1 MPENP
6 EVKEAA
12 FDPREYW
19 EKRLSEKWGLH
30 GVGHLSYGRP
40 YNEWLY
46 RVRKNVFLRQLRR
59 LLVQLPQAEVLDI
72 GSGTGFWLRTW
83 KAVGVRS
90 VVGSDLARVAVQNLR
105 TENPGTEVLE
115 IDITDEATVRGLVG
129 RQFDLISAFDVL
141 FHIVDEK
148 RFASAIANIAELLRP
163 GGYFFFSDCLL
174 HRRSRHA
181 KHEVDRTLED
191 FKRELHA
198 RDLEI
203 CSRVPVFVLMNTP
216 IDLPLEFPQLAWRLL
231 MSPVRFVPWLGHVYG
246 ALLFLPEILLT
257 TLLPESPTTEMVIC
271 RRVSTPK
278 PGLDQ

>member
-46 RVRKNVFLRQLRR
+46 RVRKQVFLRQLRR
-59 LLVQLPQAEVLDI
+59 LPVQLPQAEVLDI
-72 GSGTGFWLRTW
+72 GSGTGFWLRMW
-83 KAVGVRS
+83 KAVGVRT
-90 VVGSDLARVAVQNLR
+90 VVGSDLTRVAVQNLR
-105 TENPGTEVLE
+105 KENPGTEVLE
-115 IDITDEATVRGLVG
+115 IDITDEATVRELG

-148 RFASAIANIAELLRP
+148 RFASAITGIARLLRP

-174 HRRSRHA
+174 HKRSRFA

-198 RDLEI
+198 NDLEI

-231 MSPVRFVPWLGHVYG
+231 MSPVRFVPWLGYVYG
-246 ALLFLPEILLT
+246 ALLYLPEILLT
-257 TLLPESPTTEMVIC
+257 KLLPESPTTEMVIC
-271 RRVSTPK
+271 GRVSTPK